1 MKLLLTVLPFFFF
14 LHQLLLL
21 HALVLPTKTQPPPPL
36 SPKRLRPQRVK
47 GMNIWYIDGYNVL
60 GHSGTPKDVTVLT
73 EKLQQIQPA
82 TNTVILVLDGK
93 KVSRSSSSSSSSTD
107 TNDVIEAKST
117 PSVAATTTKIE
128 VNGTFQK
135 VVLGDGLLA
144 DDYIL
149 NEIQSLC
156 PSDNTRLDHEQQQQQ
171 QQQQQRRFQKSII
184 QVVTADRQLRNE
196 VLNIKQPIKV
206 RGVVNP
212 VTFWK
217 RYLPRLCGMKLPAP
231 APSSM
236 QQSDIPPV

>member
-1 MKLLLTVLPFFFF
+1 MKLLLTVLPFFF

-21 HALVLPTKTQPPPPL
+21 QALVLPTKTQPPLL

-47 GMNIWYIDGYNVL
+47 GRNIWYIDGYNVL

-93 KVSRSSSSSSSSTD
+93 KVSRSSSSTDTGTTTVD

-156 PSDNTRLDHEQQQQQ
+156 QSDNTRLDEQQ

-231 APSSM
+231 APSM
-236 QQSDIPPV
+236 QQNDIPPV

>member
-1 MKLLLTVLPFFFF
+1 MKLLLTVLPFFF

-21 HALVLPTKTQPPPPL
+21 QALVLPTKTQPPLL

-47 GMNIWYIDGYNVL
+47 GRNIWYIDGYNVL

-93 KVSRSSSSSSSSTD
+93 KVSRSSSSTDTGTTTVD

-156 PSDNTRLDHEQQQQQ
+156 QSDNTRLDE

-231 APSSM
+231 APSM
-236 QQSDIPPV
+236 QQNDIPPV

>member
-1 MKLLLTVLPFFFF
+1 MYTNSNMKLLLTALPFFFF

-21 HALVLPTKTQPPPPL
+21 HALVLPTKTQPLL

-93 KVSRSSSSSSSSTD
+93 KVSRSSGSTD

-171 QQQQQRRFQKSII
+171 QRRFQKSII

-231 APSSM
+231 APSM
-236 QQSDIPPV
+236 QQNDIPPV

>member
-1 MKLLLTVLPFFFF
+1 MKLLLTVLPFFF

-21 HALVLPTKTQPPPPL
+21 HALVLPIKTQPPP

-60 GHSGTPKDVTVLT
+60 GHSGTPKDVTILT

-93 KVSRSSSSSSSSTD
+93 KVSRSSSSSTDD
-107 TNDVIEAKST
+107 TNDVIKASSS
-117 PSVAATTTKIE
+117 PSIAATTTKIE

-156 PSDNTRLDHEQQQQQ
+156 PSDNTRLNEQQQQQ
-171 QQQQQRRFQKSII
+171 QQQRFQKSII

-236 QQSDIPPV
+236 PPNDIPPV